1 MFRSISQDIRS
12 AFNYG
17 NMVVK
22 LLIINI
28 GVFVV
33 TALIGAFA
41 PGFYHTSI
49 LPYLAMPGDVST
61 LMYRPW
67 TLLTHMF
74 LHQGV
79 WHLAGNMIILYWMGN
94 IAGDLLGDRKI
105 LPVYIMGGLVGA
117 IFYLISYQL
126 MPSIGSYALG
136 ASAAALAV
144 TFMAVAIAPDYIVH
158 LILVGAVKIKY
169 IGLAIFLLDIIG
181 SAGSANAGGHLAH
194 LGGTLFGLLFVGLLR
209 NGTDLSAI
217 FYKKDT
223 SSRRKNPNL
232 RIAHKSENNRKTQS
246 QTKTSDSISE
256 VDRILE
262 KIKRQGYE
270 SLTDEEKEVLY
281 KASKS

>member
-28 GVFVV
+28 SVFVV

-49 LPYLAMPGDVST
+49 LPYLALPGDVST

-105 LPVYIMGGLVGA
+105 LPVYILGGLVGA

-144 TFMAVAIAPDYIVH
+144 TFMAVAIAPDFVH

-169 IGLAIFLLDIIG
+169 IGLPSFFLTLLVVL
-181 SAGSANAGGHLAH
+181 SANAGGHLAH

-232 RIAHKSENNRKTQS
+232 RIAHKSENNKKAQS